1 MKRCVLSKLRVDIE
15 KRNPE
20 AYPGGLRGFAVFT
33 QQGRTQD
40 LGGGGGGQKFIFEIW
55 KFACR
60 KAKGRS
66 MPSREM
72 FLK

>member
-20 AYPGGLRGFAVFT
+20 AYPGGLSGFAVFT

-40 LGGGGGGQKFIFEIW
+40 LFLRFGNLHVAKLGGG
-55 KFACR
+55 ACPPE
-60 KAKGRS
+60 KC
-66 MPSREM
+66 
-72 FLK
+72 F